1 MARKKQSSLFV
12 QTPEQEKKYT
22 FTVPSSLVDRLDRIN
37 DKLNE
42 VKPNAV
48 FQMDTLLTSE
58 FQRLVEQAEKELDI
72 VGKTERA
79 QPA

>member
-22 FTVPSSLVDRLDRIN
+22 LTVPSSLVDRLDRIN
-37 DKLNE
+37 DRLIE
-42 VKPNAV
+42 VNPKSV

-72 VGKTERA
+72 VGKTESA
-79 QPA
+79 LPA